1 MLPKTRAEVPF
12 APFAQTACM
21 HNGSV
26 GASYKVITGSS
37 ACAVYHERVHS
48 YDVPS
53 MTKPTLDFL
62 ATARAKLEEELRKLD
77 EQETQL
83 RRQQTAEAFSDV
95 MGLLAQYS
103 ALFSAKQKADIVA
116 AVGSPRPKKV
126 VASKEIAPKYW
137 LPHSGDTWTGRGR
150 PPRAF
155 TAWEGTAAY
164 KEWKA
169 KHPNEKFPKFP
180 G

>member
-1 MLPKTRAEVPF
+1 
-12 APFAQTACM
+12 
-21 HNGSV
+21 
-26 GASYKVITGSS
+26 
-37 ACAVYHERVHS
+37 
-48 YDVPS
+48 
-53 MTKPTLDFL
+53 MTKPTLDSL
-62 ATARAKLEEELRKLD
+62 AAAKAKLEEELRKLE
-77 EQETQL
+77 EQEVQL
-83 RRQQTAEAFSDV
+83 RKQQSSEAFSEI
-95 MGLLAQYS
+95 MGLLDQYG
-103 ALFSAKQKADIVA
+103 ALFSPKQKTDIVA
-116 AVGSPRPKKV
+116 AAGASTPAPRKSS
-126 VASKEIAPKYW
+126 AATKEIPPKYW